1 MDHNLCS
8 KSQAGIKSALVG
20 PNSFQTSPTRWCWYV
35 VASSQDFCSWAGW
48 GWPSSSCT
56 HLFIPR
62 SVSTDRGTCSTRA
75 RNQLHLTSWP
85 LRWLFVSWSKKYL
98 MLSVMRNVKR
108 GTRIVCLRLVRI
120 GYQNI
125 HQVDHD
131 SVLTQSSIAGLIV
144 LASSSILKA
153 TPHKIFMFTHRLIN
167 DVLKTWHAPSCDAIC

>member
-1 MDHNLCS
+1 MLIC
-8 KSQAGIKSALVG
+8 GCIKSRFLLVG
-20 PNSFQTSPTRWCWYV
+20 WMRMAKLKLYSSLYPSKCFNRSWHVFHSRQKPTTPY
-35 VASSQDFCSWAGW
+35 
-48 GWPSSSCT
+48 
-56 HLFIPR
+56 L
-62 SVSTDRGTCSTRA
+62 
-75 RNQLHLTSWP
+75 LTATVIVCK
-85 LRWLFVSWSKKYL
+85 LIKKYL

-167 DVLKTWHAPSCDAIC
+167 DVLKTWHAPSCDAICSILISAFQPTFIWHQPYIHRSK